1 MKISTGNRFWL
12 SKADTVIVADK
23 PCVFWDT
30 CALLDIL
37 RIPLLD
43 RPQFD
48 ISTLQAYEQVASWIS
63 SNRLVSVTSDLVL
76 REFSEHAD
84 DIVNC
89 LAIQEQKM
97 KTEVKSQSQFMA
109 DSVKATKVANSIVLL
124 DIQKRVIKLV
134 KRIWRSTFILRG
146 QNEFALK
153 ADYRVR
159 NYIKPSGG
167 RESYK
172 DCYLWICYISLL
184 NKLSPT
190 EPTFFFSSNPAD
202 FAENK
207 KSDNLHPNL
216 RAELP
221 FAKSGYALKMRILYG
236 KLQGYFASHP

>member
-1 MKISTGNRFWL
+1 MNITTGRRIWLTQADAIISRY
-12 SKADTVIVADK
+12 K
-23 PCVFWDT
+23 PIIFWDT
-30 CALLDIL
+30 CALLDVL

-43 RPQFD
+43 RPQFTPQ
-48 ISTLQAYEQVASWIS
+48 TLQAYEQIESWIT

-84 DIVNC
+84 DIVNN
-89 LAIQEQKM
+89 LATQEQKL
-97 KTEVKSQSQFMA
+97 KNDVKEQSRYMTDA
-109 DSVKATKVANSIVLL
+109 AKSTRVSNGIDLL

-134 KRIWRSTFILRG
+134 KKIWRGTYILRG

-172 DCYLWICYISLL
+172 DCYLWICYISVL
-184 NKLSPT
+184 NKVNPT
-190 EPTFFFSSNPAD
+190 EPTFFFTTNPAD

-207 KSDNLHPNL
+207 KSDKLHPNL
-216 RAELP
+216 IAELP
-221 FAKSGYALKMRILYG
+221 FSNSSYALKMSILYRS
-236 KLQGYFASHP
+236 LQGYFAAHP